1 MIASIKRK
9 VISAMLWPAL
19 VSRPAKRGVVA
30 ITFHNILTSQMSWFD
45 SVCRVVTERYKVIDP
60 RDFHCGKYILGNHD
74 LQVMFTFD
82 DGYSS
87 NIKIAKECMSKYG
100 IKGLFFLTEE
110 FIGKNINDSYH
121 FALEHFFPGRTSLP
135 KPKEQ
140 YTAMSWSDVE
150 WLLDNGH
157 SIGAH
162 TRTHPNL
169 NHVQDQFLLK
179 DEIIASAD
187 RMEDRLGLELKC
199 FAYPFGSVSSIPK
212 SAITNAMLRFSYSFS
227 NVRGTIAE
235 SPSNYLLFRQNLV
248 PNDSM
253 WLVQAMIEGR
263 LDWKYKY
270 ERDQSR
276 YFVRD
281 VNK

>member
-1 MIASIKRK
+1 MELR
-9 VISAMLWPAL
+9 
-19 VSRPAKRGVVA
+19 
-30 ITFHNILTSQMSWFD
+30 
-45 SVCRVVTERYKVIDP
+45 
-60 RDFHCGKYILGNHD
+60 
-74 LQVMFTFD
+74 
-82 DGYSS
+82 
-87 NIKIAKECMSKYG
+87 
-100 IKGLFFLTEE
+100 LFFLTEE

-121 FALEHFFPGRTSLP
+121 FAKKNFTS
-135 KPKEQ
+135 KTEKQ

-187 RMEDRLGLELKC
+187 RMEDQLGLELKC

-235 SPSNYLLFRQNLV
+235 SPRLLTF
-248 PNDSM
+248 S
-253 WLVQAMIEGR
+253 AESCT
-263 LDWKYKY
+263 K
-270 ERDQSR
+270 
-276 YFVRD
+276 
-281 VNK
+281 